1 MYTQA
6 LHLFISILDGNKFY
20 SVSTVSSNV
29 KTEINNFSDNFMFGI
44 SGKTT
49 LLYCKK
55 LNQNYSVKVSVTK
68 KSAIT
73 L

>member
-1 MYTQA
+1 MYTLA

-29 KTEINNFSDNFMFGI
+29 KTETNNFSDNFIFGI

-49 LLYCKK
+49 LLQK
-55 LNQNYSVKVSVTK
+55 
-68 KSAIT
+68 I
-73 L
+73 